1 MLRWVG
7 SSASYMLKVFELIFF
22 FFDSW
27 LPQPLTQNPGAPRFA
42 LKCGLFPL
50 DGRFDPQIL
59 FVTRGVELDTP
70 PKPRKSPEIPDLGG
84 GPGNPRKSPPGG
96 EFRRISG
103 FPGNSRKNP
112 KFGVFLPAPYRLK
125 R

>member
-1 MLRWVG
+1 MLRWVD
-7 SSASYMLKVFELIFF
+7 SSASLITFCFF
-22 FFDSW
+22 FFLHVCVVL
-27 LPQPLTQNPGAPRFA
+27 LPQPLTSYHGVPRFA
-42 LKCGLFPL
+42 LRCGLFPL

-59 FVTRGVELDTP
+59 FVTRGAELDTP

-112 KFGVFLPAPYRLK
+112 KFGVFSPAPYWL
-125 R
+125 